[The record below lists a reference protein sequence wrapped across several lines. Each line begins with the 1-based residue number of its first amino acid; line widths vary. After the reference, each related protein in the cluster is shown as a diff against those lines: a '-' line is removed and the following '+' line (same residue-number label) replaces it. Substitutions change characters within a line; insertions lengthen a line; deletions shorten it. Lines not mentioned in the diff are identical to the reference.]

1 MCNTWQVPSGA
12 SYISKQDNVYRH
24 YCLEFRYGV
33 SYFAL
38 DLYPQKS
45 AVPENHVV
53 LIILGVFL
61 TTHINRQGVDISFTV
76 FFVTLCVCT
85 FTNFFAEDKASGVKL
100 CTAVLRR
107 PGQGISHFRELCSP
121 RSSQKPKIGLIR
133 CVARAGHL
141 WRGRCGHAHG
151 PRVRSA
157 CVDIRPSRRRTYLFY
172 FSLYVI
178 SKTFLLQ
185 VNLIFHCVKKNVK
198 YPRRNTGSEQSL
210 PSEAINR
217 LIPPIDRLRGSGEI
231 DRSPSARR
239 SQTQRKLSRSSELG
253 SLHRDSSNADM
264 DMHNNNVGS
273 LAQLRSGRPSSH
285 TKPRN
290 RSFN

>member
-1 MCNTWQVPSGA
+1 VCNTWQVPSGA
-12 SYISKQDNVYRH
+12 SYISKQDNVYRL

-33 SYFAL
+33 SYFTL
-38 DLYPQKS
+38 DLPPKKFSSRKS
-45 AVPENHVV
+45 CCINYIGCLFNHTYCGYIVYC
-53 LIILGVFL
+53 
-61 TTHINRQGVDISFTV
+61 

-185 VNLIFHCVKKNVK
+185 VNLIFHCVKK
-198 YPRRNTGSEQSL
+198 
-210 PSEAINR
+210 
-217 LIPPIDRLRGSGEI
+217 
-231 DRSPSARR
+231 
-239 SQTQRKLSRSSELG
+239 
-253 SLHRDSSNADM
+253 M
-264 DMHNNNVGS
+264 
-273 LAQLRSGRPSSH
+273 
-285 TKPRN
+285 
-290 RSFN
+290 